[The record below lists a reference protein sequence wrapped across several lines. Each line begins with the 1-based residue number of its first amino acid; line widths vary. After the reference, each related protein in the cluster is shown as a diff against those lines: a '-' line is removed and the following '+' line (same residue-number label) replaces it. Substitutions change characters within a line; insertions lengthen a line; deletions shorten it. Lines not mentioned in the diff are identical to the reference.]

1 MSSVRSRSAPPGNRV
16 GDMMSRGA
24 AIRVPQKWRSLTI
37 AYAQAVS
44 CRQERVVRQV
54 SVNHDAA
61 LDPGL
66 LEEGEGAGREM
77 TKLQRAHDGCLGDRR
92 RRRTWVA
99 AKSVGEPLTRL

>member
-1 MSSVRSRSAPPGNRV
+1 M
-16 GDMMSRGA
+16 
-24 AIRVPQKWRSLTI
+24 
-37 AYAQAVS
+37 
-44 CRQERVVRQV
+44 CRFGEENP
-54 SVNHDAA
+54 VNHGAA

-66 LEEGEGAGREM
+66 LEESEGAIEEREM

>member
-1 MSSVRSRSAPPGNRV
+1 MSGSARKNP
-16 GDMMSRGA
+16 
-24 AIRVPQKWRSLTI
+24 
-37 AYAQAVS
+37 
-44 CRQERVVRQV
+44 
-54 SVNHDAA
+54 VNHGAA

-66 LEEGEGAGREM
+66 LEEELKEEGREM